1 MYVCPPPRALWEGSS
16 LIHLCNPNPALGP
29 INSRHTVNVYWINDF
44 KVVSSFAMF
53 SNLHRKQINHY
64 SLSLYF
70 SGQWEAFF
78 DIAPLHCYVE
88 NVKSAFWIREMVF
101 ACEDPDLSSSKLF
114 WSRKWPQH
122 ERGSLRAQAYCWPHT
137 TVDQVKVE
145 QTQPPWGLN
154 KGASI
159 SSSQIPALKA
169 LCLLPP
175 TSALLL
181 SLKSREKTRHWK
193 IFFTFKECIG
203 GKI

>member
-1 MYVCPPPRALWEGSS
+1 
-16 LIHLCNPNPALGP
+16 
-29 INSRHTVNVYWINDF
+29 
-44 KVVSSFAMF
+44 MF
-53 SNLHRKQINHY
+53 SNLHRKQINHC

-78 DIAPLHCYVE
+78 DIASLHCYME
-88 NVKSAFWIREMVF
+88 NVKSALWIREMVF

-122 ERGSLRAQAYCWPHT
+122 ETGPHGAQAYCWPHHCWPS
-137 TVDQVKVE
+137 QGGKMPLE
-145 QTQPPWGLN
+145 QTQPPWGRN

-181 SLKSREKTRHWK
+181 SKVGRKPDIGKYFLLSKNVLKAKFNQWDT
-193 IFFTFKECIG
+193 IQN
-203 GKI
+203 